1 MCSRYDLTSP
11 PEAVRAYFGYADRPN
26 FPPRDNIRPTEPIAV
41 VLLDE
46 SGARRFR
53 LMRWGLLP
61 PFAKD
66 PKKFPTL
73 FNARSEDVLQKPS
86 FRNAV
91 RRRRCLI
98 PADGFFEWT
107 GPKGHRR
114 PYNIR
119 PKAGQLMAFAGLF
132 ESWSDPAGGVID
144 TATILTCAANGT
156 VGALHD
162 RMPVVLDPAQFDDW
176 LDVTGISAEEALAM
190 CGPAADDLLKATEV
204 LREARKTQANDPDKP
219 KKEEPPQLRLL

>member
-11 PEAVRAYFGYADRPN
+11 PEAVRAYFGYRDLPN
-26 FPPRDNIRPTEPIAV
+26 FPPRGAIRPSEPIAV
-41 VLLDE
+41 IVLDE
-46 SGARRFR
+46 QGTRRFR

-61 PFAKD
+61 AFVKD

-73 FNARSEDVLQKPS
+73 FNARSEDVLNKPS

-98 PADGFFEWT
+98 PADGFTEWT

-114 PYNIR
+114 PYQIQ
-119 PKAGQLMAFAGLF
+119 PKVPQLLAFAGLY
-132 ESWSDPAGGVID
+132 ESWSAPEGGVLD
-144 TATILTCAANGT
+144 TATILTCTANGT

-162 RMPVVLDPAQFDDW
+162 RMPVLLDRVQFDAW
-176 LDVTGISAEEALAM
+176 LDVENVSAEEALAM

-204 LREARKTQANDPDKP
+204 PRKASQTRPDDPVKP
-219 KKEEPPQLRLL
+219 ENEEPQQLPLL

>member
-26 FPPRDNIRPTEPIAV
+26 FPPRDNIRPTQPIAV

-46 SGARRFR
+46 MGARCFR

-61 PFAKD
+61 SFVKD

-73 FNARSEDVLQKPS
+73 INARSEDVLSKPS

-98 PADGFFEWT
+98 PADGFYEWT

-119 PKAGQLMAFAGLF
+119 PRVPHLIAFAGLY
-132 ESWSDPAGGVID
+132 ESWSEPEGGVLD
-144 TATILTCAANGT
+144 TATILTCAANPT
-156 VGALHD
+156 VAALHD

-176 LDVTGISAEEALAM
+176 LDVERVSTEEALAM
-190 CGPAADDLLKATEV
+190 CGPAADDLF
-204 LREARKTQANDPDKP
+204 EAVALPGKVGETPKNDPDTK
-219 KKEEPPQLRLL
+219 EPPQLSLL